1 MHLGSTNVMIPS
13 ELCRDRNSVGT
24 DIPLMSMHTGELV
37 TCDGETHREV
47 VFTEMET
54 EVAPEL
60 QDGQDPCAFR
70 VTDPS
75 RS

>member
-54 EVAPEL
+54 EVGESEMETEARQFLE
-60 QDGQDPCAFR
+60 GMF
-70 VTDPS
+70 
-75 RS
+75 

>member
-1 MHLGSTNVMIPS
+1 MIPS

-60 QDGQDPCAFR
+60 
-70 VTDPS
+70 
-75 RS
+75 